1 MQSNSTINLIYL
13 FISLTSIFFKWFFFQ
28 IINIKL
34 YSKYQLVFFLS
45 QKVKYLDSA
54 CSAGYTDSSGTCD
67 GNFLK
72 NI

>member
-1 MQSNSTINLIYL
+1 MI
-13 FISLTSIFFKWFFFQ
+13 FFQ

-72 NI
+72 NIYNYKIIIKTFFDKNVESFM